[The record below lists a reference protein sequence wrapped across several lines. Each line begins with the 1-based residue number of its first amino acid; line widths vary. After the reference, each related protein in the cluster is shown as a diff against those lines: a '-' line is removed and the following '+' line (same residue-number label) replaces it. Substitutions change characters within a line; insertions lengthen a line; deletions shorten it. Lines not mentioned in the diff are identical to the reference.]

1 MAKKLV
7 CYPFINGNL
16 LDYVNRQISDDD
28 AERIYNGEK
37 PLTEY
42 TDCGRVV
49 EWRPNAEIE
58 LTLHYQGYT
67 RGRSSVTFCWIDDDG
82 HEYPMFVKDVSEML
96 KENAVSNPVHAVF
109 TFNKRGANYG
119 IKFLRKV

>member
-16 LDYVNRQISDDD
+16 LDYVDLQISDDD

-37 PLTEY
+37 PSTEY

-58 LTLHYQGYT
+58 LTLHYQGYA
-67 RGRSSVTFCWIDDDG
+67 RGRSSTKFC
-82 HEYPMFVKDVSEML
+82 
-96 KENAVSNPVHAVF
+96 
-109 TFNKRGANYG
+109 
-119 IKFLRKV
+119 